1 VAEEIKRRISMLI
14 EEARHVDYEEIDCI
28 MEKHKFKFHWEVI
41 NFLVEYYKKE
51 EAKKKEYCYH
61 ILGHADY

>member
-1 VAEEIKRRISMLI
+1 MVVK
-14 EEARHVDYEEIDCI
+14 EAKHVDFETMDRI
-28 MEKHKFKFHWEVI
+28 MAKHKFKYHWEVI
-41 NFLVEYYKKE
+41 NFLVEYYKSE